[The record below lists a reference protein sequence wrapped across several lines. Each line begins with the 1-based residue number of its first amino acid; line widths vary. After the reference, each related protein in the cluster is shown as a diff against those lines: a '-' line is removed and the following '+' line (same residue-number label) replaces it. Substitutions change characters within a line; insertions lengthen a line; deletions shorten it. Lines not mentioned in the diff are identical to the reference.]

1 MIYNVLA
8 AKLYGIN
15 YEFKIGAV
23 IKAILGKILKTI
35 DLLIL
40 CPNSKSL
47 YDYLVKL
54 DIIPEKQLMID
65 LISLWSDMR
74 LLKLNRS
81 MDIITK
87 LIL

>member
-8 AKLYGIN
+8 AELYGIN
-15 YEFKIGAV
+15 YEFNIGAV
-23 IKAILGKILKTI
+23 IKVILGKILKTI

-87 LIL
+87 